1 MPRSEIHYVYADGS
15 CLGNPGPGGWAAVI
29 VKPSGVSRTIYGGDP
44 STTNNRMELTAA
56 IEGLRM
62 IPTGTRVVL
71 RSDSQYLVKTMNL
84 KWKRKQNVDLWEKL
98 DAETGLRPV
107 KFEWV
112 EGHAG
117 DPLNEEADRHA
128 RAAAGTA
135 AKTGRVHYHGLS
147 IVEEEE
153 PEEHR
158 AEAEATS
165 SASASSS
172 HIASTVARA
181 AVGHRTSA
189 DENGSRVAHELT
201 PLLRAGETIKRCEGC
216 GRGFVSGRRAANHC
230 SLAECQLK
238 ARRLAHAQ
246 ANLFKE

>member
-15 CLGNPGPGGWAAVI
+15 CLGNPGAGGWAAVI

-44 STTNNRMELTAA
+44 ATTNNRMELSAA

-71 RSDSQYLVKTMNL
+71 RSDSQYVVKTMNL
-84 KWKRKQNVDLWEKL
+84 KWKRKQNVDLWDKL
-98 DAETGLRPV
+98 DAEVALRPV

-117 DPLNEEADRHA
+117 DPLNEEADRNA
-128 RAAAGTA
+128 RAAAATA

-147 IVEEEE
+147 IVDEQRAESEAA
-153 PEEHR
+153 PATSASGDQPAVRRARPAGSHR
-158 AEAEATS
+158 ANPNDDLIRMT
-165 SASASSS
+165 
-172 HIASTVARA
+172 
-181 AVGHRTSA
+181 
-189 DENGSRVAHELT
+189 HELA
-201 PLLRAGETIKRCEGC
+201 PLLRAGETIQRCHGC
-216 GRGFVSGRRAANHC
+216 GRSFVSGRRASSHC
-230 SLAECQLK
+230 SLAECQLE

-246 ANLFKE
+246 AALFKE

>member
-44 STTNNRMELTAA
+44 ATTNNRMELTAA

-71 RSDSQYLVKTMNL
+71 RSDSQYVVKTMNL

-98 DAETGLRPV
+98 DAEIGLRPV

-147 IVEEEE
+147 IVEEH

-158 AEAEATS
+158 TEAEATA
-165 SASASSS
+165 SASASTN
-172 HIASTVARA
+172 HTATGAARA
-181 AVGHRTSA
+181 AVGHRSSA
-189 DENGSRVAHELT
+189 DEKGTRTAHELT
-201 PLLRAGETIKRCEGC
+201 PLLRAGETIRHCEGC
-216 GRGFVSGRRAANHC
+216 GRGFVSGRRVVSHC

-246 ANLFKE
+246 AALFKE